1 MAELETRV
9 CSLEGRC
16 TSLEL
21 AVEKVSQKV
30 DLFVE
35 ESRAARERQ
44 DAEMREFRQKHDAE
58 MREFRQKHD
67 ADMRE
72 FREKHS
78 ADMRDIR
85 QNIDSMGKHVRNLTM
100 TAMGGI
106 VAAGVG
112 IAAIVV
118 AVLLK

>member
-1 MAELETRV
+1 MADLESRMDRLET
-9 CSLEGRC
+9 
-16 TSLEL
+16 
-21 AVEKVSQKV
+21 KVIDHDIRFEQVMTKV
-30 DLFVE
+30 DMFIE
-35 ESRAARERQ
+35 ESRESRKRRDE
-44 DAEMREFRQKHDAE
+44 EMREFRERHD
-58 MREFRQKHD
+58 
-67 ADMRE
+67 
-72 FREKHS
+72 

-106 VAAGVG
+106 IAAGVG

>member
-9 CSLEGRC
+9 DRLEGRC
-16 TSLEL
+16 TSLEI

-44 DAEMREFRQKHDAE
+44 DA
-58 MREFRQKHD
+58 
-67 ADMRE
+67 DMRE
-72 FREKHS
+72 FRKKHDD
-78 ADMRDIR
+78 DMREIR
-85 QNIDSMGKHVRNLTM
+85 QNIDGMGKHVRNM
-100 TAMGGI
+100 SI
-106 VAAGVG
+106 VTIVG
-112 IAAIVV
+112 IAAMVI

>member
-1 MAELETRV
+1 MADLDTRV
-9 CSLEGRC
+9 DRLEGRC
-16 TSLEL
+16 TSLEI

-44 DAEMREFRQKHDAE
+44 DA
-58 MREFRQKHD
+58 
-67 ADMRE
+67 DMRE
-72 FREKHS
+72 FRKKHDD
-78 ADMRDIR
+78 DMREIR
-85 QNIDSMGKHVRNLTM
+85 QNIDGMGKHVRNM
-100 TAMGGI
+100 S
-106 VAAGVG
+106 AATILG

>member
-1 MAELETRV
+1 MADLESRV
-9 CSLEGRC
+9 ENLEGRC
-16 TSLEL
+16 TSLEI

-30 DLFVE
+30 DLFIE
-35 ESRAARERQ
+35 ESRESRNRQ
-44 DAEMREFRQKHDAE
+44 
-58 MREFRQKHD
+58 D

-72 FREKHS
+72 
-78 ADMRDIR
+78 IR
-85 QNIDSMGKHVRNLTM
+85 RSIDGMGKHVRNLTM

-106 VAAGVG
+106 IAAGVG

>member
-1 MAELETRV
+1 MADLETRV
-9 CSLEGRC
+9 DKLEGRC
-16 TSLEL
+16 TSLEI

-35 ESRAARERQ
+35 ESRAARERN
-44 DAEMREFRQKHDAE
+44 
-58 MREFRQKHD
+58 D

-72 FREKHS
+72 
-78 ADMRDIR
+78 IR
-85 QNIDSMGKHVRNLTM
+85 QNIDGMGKHVRNLTM

>member
-1 MAELETRV
+1 MAELEARV
-9 CSLEGRC
+9 DKLEGRC
-16 TSLEL
+16 TSLEI

-35 ESRAARERQ
+35 ESRAARARQ
-44 DAEMREFRQKHDAE
+44 DAEMREFRE
-58 MREFRQKHD
+58 RHD

-72 FREKHS
+72 
-78 ADMRDIR
+78 IR
-85 QNIDSMGKHVRNLTM
+85 QNIDGMGKHVRNLTM

-106 VAAGVG
+106 IAAGVG

>member
-1 MAELETRV
+1 MADLESRV
-9 CSLEGRC
+9 ENLEGRC
-16 TSLEL
+16 TSLEI

-30 DLFVE
+30 DLFIE
-35 ESRAARERQ
+35 ESRESRNRQ
-44 DAEMREFRQKHDAE
+44 
-58 MREFRQKHD
+58 D

-72 FREKHS
+72 
-78 ADMRDIR
+78 IR
-85 QNIDSMGKHVRNLTM
+85 QSIDGMGKHVRNLTM

-106 VAAGVG
+106 IAAGVG